1 MAKAFCWAVTDIER
15 RKLREQIGL
24 DTLVVLAVNDA
35 HYVLY
40 CRTKANALS
49 APPGEYTR
57 KGETQRN

>member
-35 HYVLY
+35 HYVLQFAEQ
-40 CRTKANALS
+40 KL
-49 APPGEYTR
+49 TR
-57 KGETQRN
+57 